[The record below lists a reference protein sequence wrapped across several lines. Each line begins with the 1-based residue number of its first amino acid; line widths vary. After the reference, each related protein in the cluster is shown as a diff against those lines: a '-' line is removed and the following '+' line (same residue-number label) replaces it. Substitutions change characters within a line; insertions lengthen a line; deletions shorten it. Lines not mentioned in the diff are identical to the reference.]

1 MSGLRSIHRRIQKW
15 KQAHKISHVAHG
27 NRYCWHSHHNSRALN
42 VIAGIVVLVWGK
54 FDMMGDWYRFGGHMG
69 FGITAGLGAVL
80 IVIGIVSVIGGTFAL
95 RRRLWG
101 LSLAGAILALFP
113 PRLIVLGI
121 LSIIFLALS
130 KGEFDQS
137 GSQAT

>member
-1 MSGLRSIHRRIQKW
+1 M
-15 KQAHKISHVAHG
+15 
-27 NRYCWHSHHNSRALN
+27 
-42 VIAGIVVLVWGK
+42 
-54 FDMMGDWYRFGGHMG
+54 DMMGGWYRFGHMG
-69 FGITAGLGAVL
+69 FGITAGVGAVL
-80 IVIGIVSVIGGTFAL
+80 IVIGIVSVIGGAFAL

-137 GSQAT
+137 GS

>member
-1 MSGLRSIHRRIQKW
+1 MEASSQNKPCCTW
-15 KQAHKISHVAHG
+15 KPTTAGILTIVAG
-27 NRYCWHSHHNSRALN
+27 AIN
-42 VIAGIVVLVWGK
+42 VITGIVVLVWRRFG
-54 FDMMGDWYRFGGHMG
+54 MMGGWYGFGGHMG
-69 FGITAGLGAVL
+69 FGITRGTGAVL
-80 IVIGIVSVIGGTFAL
+80 IVIGIISVIGGAFAL

-113 PRLIVLGI
+113 PRVIVLGI

-137 GSQAT
+137 GSRSNTAASLNK

>member
-1 MSGLRSIHRRIQKW
+1 MEATSQNKPCCTW
-15 KQAHKISHVAHG
+15 KPTTAGILTIIAG
-27 NRYCWHSHHNSRALN
+27 AIN
-42 VIAGIVVLVWGK
+42 VIAGIVVLVWRR
-54 FDMMGDWYRFGGHMG
+54 FDMMGMMGDWYRFGGHMG
-69 FGITAGLGAVL
+69 FGITAGVGAVL
-80 IVIGIVSVIGGTFAL
+80 IVIGIVSVIGGAFAL

-137 GSQAT
+137 GS